1 MLFTS
6 NLGLS
11 QPDPSILS
19 VRANGILL
27 TVENVGTVSGV
38 QGLDASYIIV
48 RLPNGLPSGN
58 LPLTVT
64 LRGVV
69 SSNTPTLEISP

>member
-6 NLGLS
+6 NLGLN
-11 QPDPSILS
+11 QPDSAILS
-19 VRANGILL
+19 VRANGVLL
-27 TVENVGTVSGV
+27 TVEKVRTVPGV

-48 RLPNGLPSGN
+48 RLPDGLPPGN

-64 LRGVV
+64 LKGVV
-69 SSNTPTLEISP
+69 SGNSPTLEISP